1 MRRALLAICVAV
13 PLLQVSPTAARAAP
27 PPGCTDPAQAAAF
40 FDEMLPPR
48 LDRFHVPGAVVA
60 VTGRDATVFAKGYG
74 AADVAGAVPFDPER
88 SLVRIA
94 SITKLFTWEAVRR
107 EAAAGR
113 LDLDAD
119 VNTYLRGFSV
129 PATYP
134 QPVTLRALMNHTA
147 GFEDRFVGVGAR
159 TAGDVEPLQT
169 YLAEHMPAR
178 IRPPGEISAYSNY
191 GAALAGH
198 VVARVSGEP
207 YDRYVQTHILDPLH
221 MTHTTAAE
229 PVPAALAGDLARSYD
244 SDVVPP
250 AAIPFTFDRMPPD
263 GSISATAA
271 DMAVYARSQ
280 LAAPPARSFAADTV
294 LGGYAGGFMERFRN
308 GHRVLMHDGSWEGF
322 QSVLILVPGCDLG
335 LFLSTNGTGGIEAV
349 GEVIDAF
356 FDRFTPAAPVREP
369 AGAATWPVQLTRS
382 APAAGFYQ
390 PARHAESTVEK
401 LTTLLGSL
409 RLRVD
414 AGGAVHFKGRTWLR
428 QPDGTF
434 TAEDGRDHLV
444 FLTGSGGRRY
454 AATDGPAYELL
465 DRAETL
471 PFNLLVLLAFT
482 VVALTA
488 LANLWRRR
496 TGTSARWR
504 WSRALAAGAC
514 LTGLVFLVGLAAEV
528 LFNPGAFLHGVP
540 AGFTLL
546 LALPLLVLA
555 AWAFAVAG
563 TVTAWRASGARAVA
577 KVHQVALLAGMLP
590 LVWFVWQWN
599 LIGWRYP

>member
-1 MRRALLAICVAV
+1 MRRVLLAICVAV
-13 PLLQVSPTAARAAP
+13 PLLQVSPAAAWSA
-27 PPGCTDPAQAAAF
+27 PPGCTDPARAAAF
-40 FDEMLPPR
+40 FDELLPPR
-48 LDRFHVPGAVVA
+48 LDRFGVPGAVVA
-60 VTGRDATVFAKGYG
+60 VTDRDATVFAKGYG
-74 AADVAGAVPFDPER
+74 AADVARAVPFDPER

-94 SITKLFTWEAVRR
+94 SITKLFTWAAVRR
-107 EAAAGR
+107 EVAAGR

-119 VNTYLRGFSV
+119 VNTYLRGFAV

-134 QPVTLRALMNHTA
+134 QPVTLRALMDHTA
-147 GFEDRFVGVGAR
+147 GFEDRLVGIGAR
-159 TAGDVEPLQT
+159 SAGDVEPLET
-169 YLAEHMPAR
+169 YLARHMPAR
-178 IRPPGEISAYSNY
+178 IRPPGEVSAYSNY

-198 VVARVSGEP
+198 IVARVSGEP
-207 YDRYVQTHILDPLH
+207 YDRYVQTRILDPLG
-221 MTHTTAAE
+221 MAHTTAAE
-229 PVPAALAGDLARSYD
+229 PPPASLAGDLARSYD
-244 SDVVPP
+244 NDVTPP

-271 DMAVYARSQ
+271 DMAVFARAQ
-280 LAAPPARSFAADTV
+280 LAAPPARSFAADPA

-356 FDRFTPAAPVREP
+356 FDRFTPAGAVAETA
-369 AGAATWPVQLTRS
+369 AGATWPVRVTRS

-409 RLRVD
+409 RLSVD
-414 AGGAVHFKGRTWLR
+414 AAGAVHFKGKTWLP
-428 QPDGTF
+428 QQDGTF

-454 AATDGPAYELL
+454 AATDGPTYQLV

-471 PFNLLVLLAFT
+471 PVNLLVLLGFI
-482 VVALTA
+482 VVALSA

-496 TGTSARWR
+496 TGASTRWR
-504 WSRALAAGAC
+504 LSRALAAGAC
-514 LTGLVFLVGLAAEV
+514 LAGLVFVVGLAVEV
-528 LFNPGAFLHGVP
+528 LFNPGAFLYGVP
-540 AGFTLL
+540 AGFTVL
-546 LALPLLVLA
+546 LALPLLVMA
-555 AWAFAVAG
+555 AWAVAVAG
-563 TVTAWRASGARAVA
+563 TVTGWRASGARVAA
-577 KVHQVALLAGMLP
+577 KVHQVVLLAGLLP
-590 LVWFVWQWN
+590 LFWFVWQWN

>member
-13 PLLQVSPTAARAAP
+13 PLLQVPPRAAWAAP
-27 PPGCTDPAQAAAF
+27 PPPGCPDPAQAAAV
-40 FDEMLPPR
+40 FDDALPAR
-48 LDRFHVPGAVVA
+48 LDRFHVPGAVLA
-60 VTGRDATVFAKGYG
+60 VTDRDATVFAKGYG
-74 AADVAGAVPFDPER
+74 TADVAGAVPFDPER

-107 EAAAGR
+107 EATAGR

-119 VNTYLRGFSV
+119 VNTYLRGFAV

-147 GFEDRFVGVGAR
+147 GFEDRLVGVGAR

-178 IRPPGEISAYSNY
+178 IRPPGEVSAYSNY
-191 GAALAGH
+191 GAALAGYI
-198 VVARVSGEP
+198 VARVSGEP
-207 YDRYVQTHILDPLH
+207 YARYVQTHILDPLG
-221 MTHTTAAE
+221 MAHTSAAE
-229 PVPAALAGDLARSYD
+229 PLPAALAGDLARSYD
-244 SDVVPP
+244 SDASPP
-250 AAIPFTFDRMPPD
+250 AVIPFVFDRMPPD

-271 DMAVYARSQ
+271 DMAMYARSQ
-280 LAAPPARSFAADTV
+280 LVAPPARSFAADAV

-349 GEVIDAF
+349 GELMDAF
-356 FDRFTPAAPVREP
+356 FDRLTPVTGTPDP
-369 AGAATWPVQLTRS
+369 ATWPVHVTRS
-382 APAAGFYQ
+382 APRAGFYQ

-409 RLRVD
+409 RLSVD
-414 AGGAVHFKGRTWLR
+414 AAGAVHFKGRTWLPR
-428 QPDGTF
+428 PDGTF

-444 FLTGSGGRRY
+444 FLAGSGGRRY
-454 AATDGPAYELL
+454 AATDGPTYELL

-471 PFNLLVLLAFT
+471 PFNLLVLLGFA
-482 VVALTA
+482 VVALSA

-496 TGTSARWR
+496 TGASTRWR
-504 WSRALAAGAC
+504 ASRALAAGAC
-514 LTGLVFLVGLAAEV
+514 LTGLVFLVGLAVEV
-528 LFNPGAFLHGVP
+528 LFNPGAFLYGVP

-555 AWAFAVAG
+555 GWVVAVAG
-563 TVTAWRASGARAVA
+563 TVTGWRASGARVAA
-577 KVHQVALLAGMLP
+577 KVHQVVLLAGLLP

>member
-1 MRRALLAICVAV
+1 MRRALLAICVTV
-13 PLLQVSPTAARAAP
+13 PLLQVSPSPAWSAP
-27 PPGCTDPAQAAAF
+27 PPGCTDPAAAAAF
-40 FDEMLPPR
+40 FDELLPPR

-74 AADVAGAVPFDPER
+74 VADVARAVPFDPER

-119 VNTYLRGFSV
+119 VNTYLRGFAV

-134 QPVTLRALMNHTA
+134 QPVTLRTLMNHTA
-147 GFEDRFVGVGAR
+147 GFEDRIVGIGAR

-169 YLAEHMPAR
+169 YLAGHMPAR
-178 IRPPGEISAYSNY
+178 IRPPGEIAAYSNY

-198 VVARVSGEP
+198 IVAQVSGEP
-207 YDRYVQTHILDPLH
+207 YDRYVRTHLLDPLG
-221 MTHTTAAE
+221 MAHTTAAE
-229 PVPAALAGDLARSYD
+229 PLPAALAGDLAASYD
-244 SDVVPP
+244 SDAVPP

-271 DMAVYARSQ
+271 DMAVFARSQ
-280 LAAPPARSFAADTV
+280 LAAPPARSFAADAA

-322 QSVLILVPGCDLG
+322 QSVLVLVPGCDLG
-335 LFLSTNGTGGIEAV
+335 LFLSTNGTGGIEAL
-349 GEVIDAF
+349 GEVMDAF
-356 FDRFTPAAPVREP
+356 FDRFTPAGPVAET
-369 AGAATWPVQLTRS
+369 AAAATWPVHVTRS
-382 APAAGFYQ
+382 APRAGFYQ

-409 RLRVD
+409 RLTVD
-414 AGGAVHFKGRTWLR
+414 AAGAVHFKGRTWLP
-428 QPDGTF
+428 QADGTF

-444 FLTGSGGRRY
+444 FLSGSGGRRY

-465 DRAETL
+465 DRGETL
-471 PFNLLVLLAFT
+471 PFNLLVLLVFA

-488 LANLWRRR
+488 PANLWRRGPR
-496 TGTSARWR
+496 PGTRWR
-504 WSRALAAGAC
+504 ASRALAAGAC
-514 LTGLVFLVGLAAEV
+514 LTGLAFLVGLAAEV
-528 LFNPGAFLHGVP
+528 LFNPGAFLYGVP
-540 AGFTLL
+540 TAFTLL

-555 AWAFAVAG
+555 AWAAAVAG
-563 TVTAWRASGARAVA
+563 TVTGWRASGARAVA
-577 KVHQVALLAGMLP
+577 KVHQVVLLAGLLP
-590 LVWFVWQWN
+590 FAWFVWQWN
-599 LIGWRYP
+599 LIGWWYP